1 MSKITL
7 CHAPVACS
15 LAPLL
20 TLYEA
25 GAEFDV
31 KTVSLKNGEQRKP
44 EYLAINPKGKVPALL
59 VDGTLI
65 TECSAIMSWVAEAYP
80 DRKLLPASGMDRIKA
95 LSIMAFCASTLHP
108 PLSRLNSTTRFCDMP
123 GAEESVK
130 RLAVEEVKKGFH
142 VADDIIGES
151 VKAGREWVF
160 GNWTAV
166 DAYLF
171 WVWRRFSLFGIAIPP
186 NPNYD
191 AHGQRMLERPS
202 VKRAFELEKQIQAA
216 GG

>member
-1 MSKITL
+1 MEETG
-7 CHAPVACS
+7 AP
-15 LAPLL
+15 
-20 TLYEA
+20 YEA
-25 GAEFDV
+25 VRIDFAAEEQ
-31 KTVSLKNGEQRKP
+31 LKP
-44 EYLAINPKGKVPALL
+44 AFLAINPKGKVPALL

-65 TECSAIMSWVAEAYP
+65 TECSAIMTWTAETYP
-80 DRKLLPASGMDRIKA
+80 DKKLLPASGMDRIKA

-191 AHGQRMLERPS
+191 AHGKRMLERAS
-202 VKRAFELEKQIQAA
+202 VKRAFELEKQIQAS